1 LPNMAR
7 RAMRGKGVAVRRSA
21 LLVLVVALV
30 ALLAR
35 CGGGEENKELTAPTE
50 DTEIVEETTAATQ
63 APPRDEDEAAPE
75 SGKGD
80 ASNTIIIDPNS
91 TVPPDEQIE
100 SFRLGCQMLKAQQ
113 AEGQEAVDAYFQEA
127 SNAGTTMAEVLS
139 ARGYECTDEEIRVWQ
154 RQD

>member
-1 LPNMAR
+1 
-7 RAMRGKGVAVRRSA
+7 
-21 LLVLVVALV
+21 
-30 ALLAR
+30 
-35 CGGGEENKELTAPTE
+35 
-50 DTEIVEETTAATQ
+50 VEKTTAATQ
-63 APPRDEDEAAPE
+63 APPRDEAAAE
-75 SGKGD
+75 SGKGG

-127 SNAGTTMAEVLS
+127 VSAGTTLAEVLS
-139 ARGYECTDEEIRVWQ
+139 GRGYECTDGEIRVWQ